1 MLMILSREIKS
12 VLKFKDSVFIKIK
25 DLKEKD
31 SIILEQEILDENMKG
46 ILISGQYQL
55 INGHIYFNN
64 NVIKIRYDLIKQLG
78 AKKSNFD
85 IYFNQYSEI
94 LKLNKGETVKTNS
107 PIDNYQGHRFG
118 YVVLNN

>member
-31 SIILEQEILDENMKG
+31 DIILEQEILDENMKG

-64 NVIKIRYDLIKQLG
+64 NVIKIRYDLIKQLV

-85 IYFNQYSEI
+85 IYFN
-94 LKLNKGETVKTNS
+94 
-107 PIDNYQGHRFG
+107 
-118 YVVLNN
+118 